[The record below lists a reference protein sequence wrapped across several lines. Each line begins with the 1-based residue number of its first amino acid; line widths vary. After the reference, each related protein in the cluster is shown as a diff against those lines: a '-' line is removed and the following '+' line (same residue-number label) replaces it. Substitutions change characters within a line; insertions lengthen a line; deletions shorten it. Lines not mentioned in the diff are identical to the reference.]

1 MRRYFMMK
9 RQIFLWMGL
18 IVLFLSFGICRET
31 LATETYKV
39 KRGDSIAAIAKKHGV
54 NPQALEEANVL
65 AGNALKIGQALVV
78 PERAKQK
85 TAKSKKTSPPAASYT
100 VKRGDTLSSIS
111 RKTGLSV
118 NEIKEMNDIRSS
130 FLKAGQKIRLAKT
143 DAGQGKKAQPAGVSM
158 EAGKDDEE
166 DGGLTG
172 DPIGD
177 ISLTEAEKDAQS
189 NEGLLGKWNN
199 PEERELFVKVATAF
213 LGAPYRLGGAS
224 LRGIDCSA
232 FVKKIYQLFDVSLP
246 RTAKEQAHVG
256 VRITRDDLIEGD
268 LVFFNTK
275 RSFGHVGIYI
285 GNNKFVHA
293 SSRNREIRIDN
304 LDQPYY
310 NKHFVKAVRLKGL
323 YEEVL

>member
-1 MRRYFMMK
+1 MMK
-9 RQIFLWMGL
+9 RRIFLWMGL
-18 IVLFLSFGICRET
+18 IVLFLSFGICRES
-31 LATETYKV
+31 LAKETYKV
-39 KRGDSIAAIAKKHGV
+39 KLGDSIAAIAKNHGV
-54 NPQALEEANVL
+54 NPQALKKANVL
-65 AGNALKIGQALVV
+65 AGNRLKIGQALVI
-78 PERAKQK
+78 PERVKQK
-85 TAKSKKTSPPAASYT
+85 AAKSKKTSSPAASYT

-118 NEIKEMNDIRSS
+118 NEIKEINDVRSS

-143 DAGQGKKAQPAGVSM
+143 DTGQGGKVQPAGASM

-172 DPIGD
+172 DPIGKT
-177 ISLTEAEKDAQS
+177 SLTEVENDAQS
-189 NEGLLGKWNN
+189 NAQLLGKWNN
-199 PEERELFVKVATAF
+199 PEERKLFVKVATAF

-224 LRGIDCSA
+224 LRGLDCSA

-256 VRITRDDLIEGD
+256 ACIARDDLIEGD

-285 GNNKFVHA
+285 GNNEFVHA
-293 SSRNREIRIDN
+293 SSHNKEIRIDN
-304 LDQPYY
+304 LDQPYFD
-310 NKHFVKAVRLKGL
+310 KRFVKAVRLKEL
-323 YEEVL
+323 DEKVL